1 MLLVNDWFTDEP
13 EPKPVFGLRAF
24 NNGTDTQVPGLAGT
38 IRIWTQLDDANA
50 LVPYADLVVDATLPD
65 GTCAMEFVH
74 MNRIWNN
81 PNYVNLFDVNK
92 DAPWQ
97 YINFV
102 ATLFGQHV
110 ELLLINDRYVPS
122 GLELVDVETVE

>member
-1 MLLVNDWFTDEP
+1 MKSFIPLIIDKKT
-13 EPKPVFGLRAF
+13 
-24 NNGTDTQVPGLAGT
+24 TCITM
-38 IRIWTQLDDANA
+38 
-50 LVPYADLVVDATLPD
+50 LPD

-102 ATLFGQHV
+102 ATLFGQYV

-122 GLELVDVETVE
+122 GLELVDVETGE